1 MDYDFSGLGTR
12 HFEQLTQAVARRV
25 LGQDLEVMGDGPD
38 GGREASWHGAVHFPE
53 PSRGALWEGYG
64 VLQAKY
70 RQRSEGTRRDTEWL
84 ITHIREE
91 LRAWAGATGT
101 RDRGNVPDYLL
112 FATNVVLSPQQERGG
127 IDRVH
132 AAIKEA
138 VAQLKL
144 GIRDWRVWHFDS
156 LCTYLD
162 QFPEVRRPY
171 AALTTAGDV
180 LSTLRDQL
188 AAHERHVADRAM
200 TYAMMQLES
209 NQWVRLGQAGHGDN
223 QRLPLADLAVDL
235 TASTDEPTHHASS
248 LHAPSSLF
256 DDSFLS
262 DLDPFSLF
270 EELPK
275 RVRVVAHVLH
285 QGEKIL
291 RSSASPPRIMHRAI
305 LGGPGQGKTTLMQM
319 ICQAY
324 RLAVLSSSA
333 VQLSHTQQA
342 TLNALRARFAQLSLS
357 IPRHR
362 RWPVHIDLPSYAAHM
377 AEGQQVS
384 VLQQIADQ
392 INACT
397 PQVTANDLR
406 TWLGEWPWLVVF
418 DGLDEVAS
426 PQARRNVFHAV
437 EQFLTEIRQADGDVL
452 VVATSRPQGY
462 LRELAKLD
470 FRHLHLVP
478 LEGQQAVHYGRQVAQ
493 ARFSDDPVM
502 AAQIADRLAS
512 AAQDDLTARLM
523 RTPLQ
528 ITVMSVL
535 LEHRERPPQERH
547 RLFGAYY
554 DTLYQRELSKP
565 GPISQLLHR
574 YRYVVDRLHE
584 RTGLVLHVS
593 AEQADGGE
601 SLIRR
606 DALNKLALQI
616 VIAEGHAD
624 TSTTRALVAQIVD
637 VCLNR
642 IVLLSARG
650 DDEDITFD
658 VRSLQEFMAA
668 REICRAPDSDV
679 VEHLSRLAH
688 STHWRNTWLLAA
700 GWVFYQ
706 QPRSR
711 GPLIAALR
719 ELQSR
724 SPAENLVN
732 SGGIL
737 AASLI
742 DDDVASTQPRYLR
755 LLLQQ
760 ALELLNS
767 PGCPTPLL
775 ADALQRAV
783 ELDADCH
790 PFIDHALEANLDST
804 NWRFAVAHRL
814 LEHWSHQQGP
824 LSPAARDRLAALQRP
839 DSAYI
844 FPPLT
849 PRPRALGE
857 ITEFDLNTLIS
868 PYMSPSA
875 GIDAGVLE
883 ACACALATETVL
895 LRSPFN
901 GYATILDR
909 GEPAGLT
916 AGASEALANPAVRN
930 LIADTAR
937 RLPYPLHIPAA
948 QLVDLCT
955 AYLQQQPAGQHLLAT
970 LPLISDGY

>member
-1 MDYDFSGLGTR
+1 MDYDFSGLGAR

-25 LGQDLEVMGDGPD
+25 LGQGLEVMGDGPD
-38 GGREASWHGAVHFPE
+38 GGREASWRGAVRFPE
-53 PSRGALWEGYG
+53 PTHGAPWVGYG

-91 LRAWAGATGT
+91 LRAWAGATGA
-101 RDRGNVPDYLL
+101 RGRGTVPDYLL
-112 FATNVVLSPQQERGG
+112 IATNVVLSPQQERGG

-132 AAIKEA
+132 AALAET

-144 GIRDWRVWHFDS
+144 SIRDWRVWHFDS

-180 LSTLRDQL
+180 LSALRDRL
-188 AAHERHVADRAM
+188 AAHERHVAERAM

-235 TASTDEPTHHASS
+235 TASTTDLAHRAPS
-248 LHAPSSLF
+248 LQAPSSLF

-262 DLDPFSLF
+262 DLDAFSVF
-270 EELPK
+270 EGLPEQ
-275 RVRVVAHVLH
+275 VRVVAHVLR
-285 QGEKIL
+285 QGEEIL
-291 RSSASPPRIMHRAI
+291 RSSVSSTRFVHRAI
-305 LGGPGQGKTTLMQM
+305 LGGPGQGKTTLTQM

-324 RLAVLSSSA
+324 RVAVLSPST
-333 VQLSHTQQA
+333 VQLSQAQQA
-342 TLNALRARFAQLSLS
+342 TMSALRARFDQLGLS
-357 IPRHR
+357 IPQHR
-362 RWPVHIDLPSYAAHM
+362 RWPVHIDLPSYAAHLV
-377 AEGQQVS
+377 EGQQVS
-384 VLQQIADQ
+384 VLQRIADQ

-397 PQVTANDLR
+397 PQVTANDVR
-406 TWLGEWPWLVVF
+406 TWLGAWPWLMVF

-426 PQARRNVFHAV
+426 PQARQQVFRAV

-452 VVATSRPQGY
+452 VIATSRPQGY
-462 LRELAKLD
+462 LQELSALD

-478 LEGQQAVHYGRQVAQ
+478 LEAHQAVEYGHQVAQ
-493 ARFSDDPVM
+493 ARFSDDPAI
-502 AAQIADRLAS
+502 AAQIAGRLAV

-565 GPISQLLHR
+565 GPTSQLLHR

-584 RTGLVLHVS
+584 RTGLALQVS
-593 AEQADGGE
+593 AEQEDGSE
-601 SLIRR
+601 SIIRK
-606 DALNKLALQI
+606 DALSELALQI
-616 VIAEGHAD
+616 MIAEGHAD
-624 TSTTRALVAQIVD
+624 TQATRALVAQIVD

-650 DDEDITFD
+650 DDEDVAFD

-668 REICRAPDSDV
+668 REICRAPDTDV

-688 STHWRNTWLLAA
+688 SAHWRNTWLLAA

-760 ALELLNS
+760 AIELLTS
-767 PGCPTPLL
+767 PTCPTDLL

-783 ELDADCH
+783 ELDAECH
-790 PFIDHALEANLDST
+790 PFIDHALEASLDST
-804 NWRFAVAHRL
+804 NWRFAVAYRL
-814 LEHWSHQQGP
+814 LERWSHQQGP
-824 LSPAARDRLAALQRP
+824 LSTAAREKLAALQRP
-839 DSAYI
+839 DPAYV

-849 PRPRALGE
+849 PRPRTLGE
-857 ITEFDLNTLIS
+857 ITEFNLHALIA
-868 PYMSPSA
+868 PYLPPSA
-875 GIDAGVLE
+875 GLDAGVLD
-883 ACACALATETVL
+883 ACARALAPETVL
-895 LRSPFN
+895 LHSPFN

-916 AGASEALANPAVRN
+916 AGASDALTDPAVRN

-937 RLPYPLHIPAA
+937 RLPYPLHIAAA
-948 QLVDLCT
+948 QLIDLCT
-955 AYLQQQPAGQHLLAT
+955 AYLQQQPAGQHLLT
-970 LPLISDGY
+970 VLSLSSDD